1 MITEHIDLILLVT
14 GCITSVVTL
23 QFFFP
28 KLYANKILK
37 IELVDDVSR
46 FYFAHWGLVVLSIS
60 IMLVC
65 ASFIPEMQKPVA
77 FATLIEKAPL
87 AFLVFKDRKK
97 PYAKMMLPA
106 AMFDTVCS
114 VLYALFLLGF

>member
-1 MITEHIDLILLVT
+1 MTIIK
-14 GCITSVVTL
+14 CWTL

-28 KLYANKILK
+28 DLYANKILK

-60 IMLVC
+60 IMLVS

-87 AFLVFKDRKK
+87 AFLVFKNYKK

-114 VLYALFLLGF
+114 VLYMLFLLGF